1 MGRRDAPFIETGS
14 VSGVGSGTLTTGVG
28 LQGEKVP
35 LKIPLQV
42 VLIGAGVLLAALAG
56 SVPGCREALASQ
68 VTEEQ
73 AVRAVLGEARG
84 EGYKGMYAVA
94 CALRNR
100 IRITGD
106 LKGVSGARAI
116 MEPISGELYQ
126 VAGKAWHLSLLGPDV
141 THGAT
146 CWLSDY
152 DLKRDLNTEW
162 ASGEGVQETA
172 YIGHHHFYRER
183 RHR

>member
-42 VLIGAGVLLAALAG
+42 VLILTGALLAGL
-56 SVPGCREALASQ
+56 VPGCREALASQ
-68 VTEEQ
+68 ISEGQ
-73 AVRAVLGEARG
+73 AVRAILGEARG
-84 EGYKGMYAVA
+84 EGYEGMYAVA

-100 IRITGD
+100 GH
-106 LKGVSGARAI
+106 LKGVYGALAWERI
-116 MEPISGELYQ
+116 QRHITPELF
-126 VAGKAWHLSLLGPDV
+126 VTGLKSWKNSLLGPDV
-141 THGAT
+141 TRGAT
-146 CWLSDY
+146 CWLSNY

-162 ASGEGVQETA
+162 AKGDGVEETVVV
-172 YIGHHHFYRER
+172 GSHHFYRER
-183 RHR
+183 RHL